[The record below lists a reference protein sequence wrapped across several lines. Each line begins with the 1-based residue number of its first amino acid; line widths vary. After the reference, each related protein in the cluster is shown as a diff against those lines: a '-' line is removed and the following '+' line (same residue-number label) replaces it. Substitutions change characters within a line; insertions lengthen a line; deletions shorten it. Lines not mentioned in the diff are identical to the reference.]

1 MHNSV
6 QNIYFSSLHVSGIH
20 VPIIRKKLLY
30 PCVTGTCHTVCVSSG
45 LLVGVSLVNGTR
57 HTVWVSS
64 GLMVGVSLVTGT
76 CHTVWV
82 SSGLLVGVSLVTGT
96 RHTVWVSSGLLVGF
110 SLQPAYQTTPI
121 QCDKY
126 QWRMDTV
133 IFSWWWAH
141 GCSNNV
147 EKRNKYIE
155 ENCAPSW
162 IYLRGCTGMHSKHNK
177 KHLKNDFYLSVFEWV
192 FIYQLHLFFISLYRI

>member
-1 MHNSV
+1 MCPP
-6 QNIYFSSLHVSGIH
+6 SGENYCIH
-20 VPIIRKKLLY
+20 K
-30 PCVTGTCHTVCVSSG
+30 
-45 LLVGVSLVNGTR
+45 SLV
-57 HTVWVSS
+57 
-64 GLMVGVSLVTGT
+64 LGV
-76 CHTVWV
+76 
-82 SSGLLVGVSLVTGT
+82 
-96 RHTVWVSSGLLVGF
+96 LVGF
-110 SLQPAYQTTPI
+110 SIQSADQKPPI

-162 IYLRGCTGMHSKHNK
+162 IYLQEYTGMHGQQNIKNIYFLKEHIPGCIFRTRDKQASILTHSFKLQTLKPSGWKDLFILFYKYCYIHTNCLTG
-177 KHLKNDFYLSVFEWV
+177 HTRSIELLLKNYFQRLWNSY
-192 FIYQLHLFFISLYRI
+192 